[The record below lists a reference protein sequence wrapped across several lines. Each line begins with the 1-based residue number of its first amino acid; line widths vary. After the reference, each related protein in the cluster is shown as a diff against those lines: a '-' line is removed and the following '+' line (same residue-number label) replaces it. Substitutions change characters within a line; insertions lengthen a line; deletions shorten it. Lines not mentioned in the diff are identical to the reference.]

1 MGLQRVR
8 HDLLTKQHHYV
19 TYSIILLVSWF
30 HYNPVR

>member
-8 HDLLTKQHHYV
+8 LDLPTEQHPYV
-19 TYSIILLVSWF
+19 IYSIILLVSWF